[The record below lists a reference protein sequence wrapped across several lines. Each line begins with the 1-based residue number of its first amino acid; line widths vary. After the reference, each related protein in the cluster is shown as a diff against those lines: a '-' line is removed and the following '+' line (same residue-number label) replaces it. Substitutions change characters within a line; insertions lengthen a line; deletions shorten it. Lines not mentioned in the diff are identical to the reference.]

1 MKKLLF
7 FITAVIILSLSFT
20 AFAAT
25 SNISIKNNEV
35 NSTPVTY
42 SYDAASSGEIVKSIK
57 SLMTKIDELSKQDSV
72 VQTLTISSL
81 SADKKAVAF
90 KLRLSLPDKNNGSEK
105 PEKLATPSPEEYAAL
120 DYYKIKVTTSNGDV
134 LYDADE
140 EKSEDTTEQ
149 KSYKDIPLGTL
160 NSTDS
165 AENRIYNLTIS
176 VDKSLN
182 KNTAVAN
189 ASRKLDWSIVSEIA
203 ETSENKA
210 DVEEGQSNDGDSANN
225 DNKMT
230 PAPSA
235 NTVQQNTPKP
245 AGSVAGTLKKGEYA
259 VGTDIP
265 ADRYK
270 MTGKGKVSVYT
281 PDGIVKMS
289 VVLKQKGDA
298 STNGVEEYVLSL
310 SDGERLVVE
319 NEATLTPHKAQTLI
333 PSPTPTAKPSAASSA
348 NSSKT
353 NTSSTSKNNPK
364 TGDTTP
370 VILIVVIGVA
380 ALTGIGFIEYKKRQI
395 K

>member
-90 KLRLSLPDKNNGSEK
+90 KLRLSLPDKNNSSEK

-230 PAPSA
+230 PAPSV

-265 ADRYK
+265 ANRYK

-289 VVLKQKGDA
+289 VVLKQKGDT

-380 ALTGIGFIEYKKRQI
+380 ALAGIGFIEYKKRQI

>member
-1 MKKLLF
+1 
-7 FITAVIILSLSFT
+7 
-20 AFAAT
+20 
-25 SNISIKNNEV
+25 
-35 NSTPVTY
+35 
-42 SYDAASSGEIVKSIK
+42 
-57 SLMTKIDELSKQDSV
+57 IDELSKQDSV

-90 KLRLSLPDKNNGSEK
+90 KIRLSLPDKNNGSEK

-189 ASRKLDWSIVSEIA
+189 ASRKLDWSIVSEIV

-210 DVEEGQSNDGDSANN
+210 DVEEGQSNDGDSAN
-225 DNKMT
+225 DANKMT

>member
-7 FITAVIILSLSFT
+7 FITAVIILYLSFT

-90 KLRLSLPDKNNGSEK
+90 KIRLSLPDKNNGSEK

>member
-7 FITAVIILSLSFT
+7 FITAVIILYLSFT

-90 KLRLSLPDKNNGSEK
+90 KIRLSLPDKNNGSEK

-189 ASRKLDWSIVSEIA
+189 ASRKLDWSIVSEIV

-333 PSPTPTAKPSAASSA
+333 PSPTPSAKPSAASSA

-380 ALTGIGFIEYKKRQI
+380 ALAGIGFIEYKKRQI

>member
-210 DVEEGQSNDGDSANN
+210 DVEEGQSNDGDSAN
-225 DNKMT
+225 DANKMT

-380 ALTGIGFIEYKKRQI
+380 ALAGIGFIEYKKRQI

>member
-380 ALTGIGFIEYKKRQI
+380 ALAGIGFIEYKKRQI

>member
-7 FITAVIILSLSFT
+7 FITAVIILYLSFT

-189 ASRKLDWSIVSEIA
+189 ASRKLDWSIVSEIV

-380 ALTGIGFIEYKKRQI
+380 ALAGIGFIEYKKRQI

>member
-7 FITAVIILSLSFT
+7 FITTVIILSLSFT

-319 NEATLTPHKAQTLI
+319 NEATLTPHKAQALI

-380 ALTGIGFIEYKKRQI
+380 ALAGIGFIEYKKRQI

>member
-105 PEKLATPSPEEYAAL
+105 PEKLSTPSPEEYAAL

-189 ASRKLDWSIVSEIA
+189 ALRKLDWSIVSEIA
-203 ETSENKA
+203 ETSENKT

-265 ADRYK
+265 ANRYK

-289 VVLKQKGDA
+289 VVLKQKGDT

-380 ALTGIGFIEYKKRQI
+380 ALAGIGFIEYKKRQI

>member
-90 KLRLSLPDKNNGSEK
+90 KIRLSLPDKNNGSEK

-189 ASRKLDWSIVSEIA
+189 ASRKLDWSIVSEIV

-281 PDGIVKMS
+281 PDGIVKLS

-319 NEATLTPHKAQTLI
+319 NEATLTPHKAQALI

>member
-7 FITAVIILSLSFT
+7 FITAVIILYLSFT

-90 KLRLSLPDKNNGSEK
+90 KIRLSLPDKNNGSEK

-189 ASRKLDWSIVSEIA
+189 ASRKLDWSIVSEIV

-281 PDGIVKMS
+281 PDGIVKLS

-333 PSPTPTAKPSAASSA
+333 PSPTPSAKPSAASSA

-380 ALTGIGFIEYKKRQI
+380 ALAGIGFIEYKKRQI

>member
-90 KLRLSLPDKNNGSEK
+90 KIRLSLPDKNNGSEK

-319 NEATLTPHKAQTLI
+319 NEATLTPHKAQALI

-380 ALTGIGFIEYKKRQI
+380 ALAGIGFIEYKKRQI

>member
-7 FITAVIILSLSFT
+7 FITAVIILYLSFT

-90 KLRLSLPDKNNGSEK
+90 KIRLSLPDKNNGSEK

-189 ASRKLDWSIVSEIA
+189 ASRKLDWSIVSEIV

-380 ALTGIGFIEYKKRQI
+380 ALAGIGFIEYKKRQI

>member
-149 KSYKDIPLGTL
+149 KRYKDIPLGTL

-189 ASRKLDWSIVSEIA
+189 ASRKLDWSIVSEIV

-281 PDGIVKMS
+281 PDGIVKLS

-333 PSPTPTAKPSAASSA
+333 PSPTPSAKPSAASSA

-370 VILIVVIGVA
+370 VIFIVVIGVA
-380 ALTGIGFIEYKKRQI
+380 ALAGIGFIEYKKRQI

>member
-90 KLRLSLPDKNNGSEK
+90 KIRLSLPDKNNGSEK

-380 ALTGIGFIEYKKRQI
+380 ALAGIGFIEYKKRQI

>member
-7 FITAVIILSLSFT
+7 FITAVIILYLSFT

-81 SADKKAVAF
+81 SADKIAVAF

-165 AENRIYNLTIS
+165 AENRIYNLT
-176 VDKSLN
+176 
-182 KNTAVAN
+182 
-189 ASRKLDWSIVSEIA
+189 
-203 ETSENKA
+203 
-210 DVEEGQSNDGDSANN
+210 
-225 DNKMT
+225 
-230 PAPSA
+230 
-235 NTVQQNTPKP
+235 
-245 AGSVAGTLKKGEYA
+245 
-259 VGTDIP
+259 
-265 ADRYK
+265 
-270 MTGKGKVSVYT
+270 
-281 PDGIVKMS
+281 
-289 VVLKQKGDA
+289 
-298 STNGVEEYVLSL
+298 
-310 SDGERLVVE
+310 
-319 NEATLTPHKAQTLI
+319 
-333 PSPTPTAKPSAASSA
+333 
-348 NSSKT
+348 
-353 NTSSTSKNNPK
+353 
-364 TGDTTP
+364 
-370 VILIVVIGVA
+370 
-380 ALTGIGFIEYKKRQI
+380 
-395 K
+395 

>member
-319 NEATLTPHKAQTLI
+319 NEATLTPHKAQALI

-380 ALTGIGFIEYKKRQI
+380 ALAGIGFIEYKKRQI

>member
-189 ASRKLDWSIVSEIA
+189 ASRKLDWSIVSEIV

-210 DVEEGQSNDGDSANN
+210 DVEEGQSNDGDSAN
-225 DNKMT
+225 DANKMT

-319 NEATLTPHKAQTLI
+319 NEATLTPHKAQALI

-380 ALTGIGFIEYKKRQI
+380 ALAGIGFIEYKKRQI

>member
-7 FITAVIILSLSFT
+7 FITAVIILYLSFT

-210 DVEEGQSNDGDSANN
+210 DIEEGQSNDGDSANN

-380 ALTGIGFIEYKKRQI
+380 ALAGIGFIEYKKRQI

>member
-90 KLRLSLPDKNNGSEK
+90 KIRLSLPDKNNGSEK

-210 DVEEGQSNDGDSANN
+210 DIEEGQSNDGDSANN

-380 ALTGIGFIEYKKRQI
+380 ALAGIGFIEYKKRQI

>member
-7 FITAVIILSLSFT
+7 FITAVIILYLSFT

-90 KLRLSLPDKNNGSEK
+90 KIRLSLPDKNNGSEK

-380 ALTGIGFIEYKKRQI
+380 ALAGIGFIEYKKRQI

>member
-7 FITAVIILSLSFT
+7 FITAVIILYLSFT

-90 KLRLSLPDKNNGSEK
+90 KIRLSLPDKNNGSEK

-281 PDGIVKMS
+281 PDGIVKLS

>member
-189 ASRKLDWSIVSEIA
+189 ASRKLDWSIVSEIV

-210 DVEEGQSNDGDSANN
+210 DVEEGQSNDGDSAN
-225 DNKMT
+225 DANKMT

-270 MTGKGKVSVYT
+270 MTGKGKVSVY
-281 PDGIVKMS
+281 
-289 VVLKQKGDA
+289 
-298 STNGVEEYVLSL
+298 N
-310 SDGERLVVE
+310 R
-319 NEATLTPHKAQTLI
+319 AQRC
-333 PSPTPTAKPSAASSA
+333 
-348 NSSKT
+348 
-353 NTSSTSKNNPK
+353 
-364 TGDTTP
+364 
-370 VILIVVIGVA
+370 V
-380 ALTGIGFIEYKKRQI
+380 
-395 K
+395 